1 MEHCYRELNQL
12 DMAERCAAEARK
24 CAMLESG
31 GFAKPTTPVRYP
43 KNRPQLS
50 VIVPTYNR
58 LPILKKCLAALEAQT
73 LSAQNFEVIVIDDG
87 SSDGTEEFMRQY
99 SAPFQLQYI
108 RQKNGGTESISVEHS
123 KFQTEIRSLIWT
135 SHSEICTTHA
145 FPESKNA
152 KLGGN

>member
-58 LPILKKCLAALEAQT
+58 LPILKKCLAALAAQT
-73 LSAQNFEVIVIDDG
+73 LPAQNFEVIVIDDG
-87 SSDGTEEFMRQY
+87 SSDGTEEFMRHIPRRSSCSI
-99 SAPFQLQYI
+99 SARKTAALSQFQLSI
-108 RQKNGGTESISVEHS
+108 PSSRQKSG
-123 KFQTEIRSLIWT
+123 R
-135 SHSEICTTHA
+135 
-145 FPESKNA
+145 
-152 KLGGN
+152 